1 MVEVETIS
9 FTASDGW
16 KLVGDVYRGPS
27 PTIAILISA
36 GTGFPR
42 RFYRRAA
49 EYLAQQGALVL
60 TYDYREIGDS
70 ISDDISQSNVQYTDW
85 GRFDLSAAIDVLEA
99 AANGLPIM
107 HVAHS
112 VGGHFIGLVPN
123 HDKIK
128 KHANIAVGVG
138 YWGAHKMRYW
148 PLEMFFWWGMGNYS
162 LARWNY
168 IKPIGGWRGAPLPKK
183 VFTTW
188 RRWSCKSSYFQ
199 DDLNGSMKPQHY
211 SDVTAPIKSW
221 VFRDDP
227 IATLKATQSLLEVY
241 PNASSEITIC
251 HPQDIGVNTIGH
263 DGAFRVGRD
272 ALWQQWWDWFVSD
285 E

>member
-1 MVEVETIS
+1 MVDVETIE
-9 FTASDGW
+9 FEASDGW

-27 PTIAILISA
+27 PKRAILISA

-42 RFYRRAA
+42 RFYKRAA
-49 EYLAQQGALVL
+49 NYLAEQGAIVL

-70 ISDDISQSNVQYTDW
+70 TSGDISKSQVQYTDW
-85 GRFDLSAAIDVLEA
+85 GRYDLNAAVEELDKVSD
-99 AANGLPIM
+99 GLPIM

-112 VGGHFIGLVPN
+112 VGGHFIGVATN
-123 HDKIK
+123 HTKIK

-138 YWGAHKMRYW
+138 YWGAHKMLYW
-148 PLEMFFWWGMGNYS
+148 PLEMFFWWIMGTFS

-168 IKPIGGWRGAPLPKK
+168 IKSIGGWRGAPLPKN

-188 RRWSCKSSYFQ
+188 RRWSSKSSYFK
-199 DDLNGSMKPQHY
+199 DELNDFMQPQHY
-211 SDVTAPIKSW
+211 DEVIAPFKSW
-221 VFRDDP
+221 VFTDDP
-227 IATLKATQSLLEVY
+227 IATVKATKSLMEVY
-241 PNASSEITIC
+241 PNASSEISIC

-272 ALWQQWWDWFVSD
+272 ALWQQWWDWFVL
-285 E
+285 EE